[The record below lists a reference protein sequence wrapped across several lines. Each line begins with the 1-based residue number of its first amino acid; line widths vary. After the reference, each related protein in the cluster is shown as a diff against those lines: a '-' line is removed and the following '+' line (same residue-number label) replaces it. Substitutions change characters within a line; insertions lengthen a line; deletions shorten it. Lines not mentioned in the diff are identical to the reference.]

1 MLLLLQGAGIQ
12 APVVDGVRAYANI
25 GYSAVTGAG
34 TGFSLVGVTD
44 GGVTTTT
51 GAEVSQRPTTNTDGS
66 TTATTGALPSE
77 E

>member
-12 APVVDGVRAYANI
+12 APVVDGIRAYANVS
-25 GYSAVTGAG
+25 YLAVTGGALS
-34 TGFSLVGVTD
+34 FSLVGVTD

-51 GAEVSQRPTTNTDGS
+51 GADVAMRPTTNTDGS
-66 TTATTGALPSE
+66 TGATTDALPTE